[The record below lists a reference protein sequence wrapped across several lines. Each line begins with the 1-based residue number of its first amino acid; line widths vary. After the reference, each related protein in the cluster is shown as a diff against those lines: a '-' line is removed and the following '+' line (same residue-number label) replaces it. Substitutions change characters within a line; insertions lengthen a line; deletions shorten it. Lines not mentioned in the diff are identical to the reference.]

1 MNVIRKTATYFGRAM
16 NDMAWIFWREL
27 RLTVRDEG
35 VLIFFVLVPLIYP
48 LLYAFIYTDEVVR
61 DVPIA
66 VVDDSRT
73 TRSRTYLRHLDASPD
88 VKIKAYCADMDEA
101 RNLIRQREV
110 YGIVYLPTSFNDDL
124 TEGRQTHVNIFCDM
138 SGLLY
143 YKAVLSANTYV
154 SLDMNARIKVERQPD
169 LTAEQ
174 DKVLTQPIAYEE
186 VSLYNPQNGFAA
198 FLIPAV
204 LILVIHQTLLLG
216 IGLSAGTA
224 REKNRFSE
232 LVPIGRHYAGL
243 LRIVSGK
250 ALAYLLVYLPVT
262 VFVAGVVPRLFRLN
276 QIGSPVTLGLFMLPF
291 LLAAIFFAMTVS
303 VAVRHRESC
312 MLLVVFTSV
321 PLLFISG
328 ISWPGAAVPDFWKAI
343 SYVFPSTFGING
355 YVRINSMGAALDQ
368 VRVEWYALWA
378 QAAFYFLLTCIIYR
392 AQIVGARRRAIA
404 RYRELKDRQEAKD

>member
-224 REKNRFSE
+224 REQNRFSE

-328 ISWPGAAVPDFWKAI
+328 ISWPGTAVPDFWKAI
-343 SYVFPSTFGING
+343 SYIFPSTFGING

-404 RYRELKDRQEAKD
+404 RYRELKYRQEAKD

>member
-328 ISWPGAAVPDFWKAI
+328 ISWPGTAVPDFWKAF
-343 SYVFPSTFGING
+343 SYIFPSTFGING